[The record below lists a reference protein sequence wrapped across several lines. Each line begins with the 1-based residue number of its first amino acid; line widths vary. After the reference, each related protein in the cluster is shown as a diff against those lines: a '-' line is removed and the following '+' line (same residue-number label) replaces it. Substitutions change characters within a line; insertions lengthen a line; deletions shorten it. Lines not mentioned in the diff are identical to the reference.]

1 MGLLLVCYVV
11 IHNEVQHTKLSY
23 FVDKG
28 VVMALSPTAALFAV
42 VHVV

>member
-1 MGLLLVCYVV
+1 MGLPLVCYVA

-28 VVMALSPTAALFAV
+28 GVMALFPTAALFTV

>member
-1 MGLLLVCYVV
+1 LVCYVT

-23 FVDKG
+23 FVDTCG
-28 VVMALSPTAALFAV
+28 VMALSPTAALFAA

>member
-23 FVDKG
+23 FVDIG
-28 VVMALSPTAALFAV
+28 VVMASSPIAVLFAG